1 MKLLIDKKGN
11 LLFVTKALRVFAY
24 SYISII
30 LPLYLLRLGYSP
42 LFVGI
47 VITVAILSSIFYNIL
62 VTKYSDRF
70 GRGKSLII
78 LSFLMAF
85 SGLIFALNINNY
97 FILIAAFIG
106 TISVTGTE
114 TGPFLSI
121 EQAALTKFSAAEHRT
136 FMYSTYNFIGYTAM
150 AAGSLFSGLPSFLN
164 NFNLYYILFYVYSSI
179 ALILALIYYLL
190 GSNLELNNKK
200 EVSKPISPE
209 TKKIIIR
216 LSILFSMD
224 AFGGGFVLQSMLTL
238 WFYSRW
244 NLNLSS
250 LSLLFFVSG
259 IITALSLFL
268 AAKIAM
274 KIGLLNTM
282 VFTHIP
288 SSIFLILIPFSPT
301 ALGSVIFLFA
311 RQSLSQMDVPTRQSY
326 MMAVVKPEE
335 RTAVASL
342 TNIPRSLG
350 QAFSPGLS
358 SFMIQLFQYS
368 IPFVLSGSIKILYDF
383 LIFFTFRKIKPPEE
397 KIDIL

>member
-1 MKLLIDKKGN
+1 MRFFVNEKGN

-30 LPLYLLRLGYSP
+30 LPLYLLRSGYSAF
-42 LFVGI
+42 FVGI
-47 VITVAILSSIFYNIL
+47 VVTVAILSSVFYNIL
-62 VTKYSDRF
+62 ISKYADSF
-70 GRGKSLII
+70 GRGRSLIL
-78 LSFLMAF
+78 LSFMMAL

-121 EQAALTKFSAAEHRT
+121 EQAALTKFTTAEKRT
-136 FMYSTYNFIGYTAM
+136 MMYSTYNFIGYTAM
-150 AAGSLFSGLPSFLN
+150 AAGSLFSGIPGFLN
-164 NFNLYYILFYVYSSI
+164 NFNLYYLLFYVYVVL

-190 GSNLELNNKK
+190 GSNLELDHKK
-200 EVSKPISPE
+200 EIKTPISPD

-216 LSILFSMD
+216 LSALFSMD
-224 AFGGGFVLQSMLTL
+224 AFGGGFVLQSLLSL

-244 NLNLSS
+244 GLHLSS
-250 LSLLFFVSG
+250 LSILFFVSG

-268 AAKIAM
+268 AARIAK

-301 ALGSVIFLFA
+301 AIGSVTFLFA

-326 MMAVVKPEE
+326 MMAIVKPEE
-335 RTAVASL
+335 RTAVAGL
-342 TNIPRSLG
+342 TNIPRSIA
-350 QAFSPGLS
+350 QASSPALS
-358 SFMIQLFQYS
+358 SFMIQIVQYS
-368 IPFVLSGSIKILYDF
+368 VPFVAGGTIKILYDV

-397 KIDIL
+397 K